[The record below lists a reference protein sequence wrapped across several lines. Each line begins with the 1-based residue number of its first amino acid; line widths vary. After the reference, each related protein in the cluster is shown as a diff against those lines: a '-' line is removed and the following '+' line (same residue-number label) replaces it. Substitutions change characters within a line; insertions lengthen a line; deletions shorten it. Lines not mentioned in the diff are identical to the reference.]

1 MKLLFI
7 GKVRELSHQAIDEVL
22 KKQTEKSMKKNQLKL
37 AVAGAVFAAASAAH
51 AGIIIPAGDWT
62 LDIGGNVNS
71 FATWSK
77 QETDNV
83 VKGGLTNIANT
94 NVTGKTNSNIT
105 TGLLPNFLSVGGSTR
120 QNDLDVSFV
129 ISIQPGSS
137 TTGAV
142 GVQEGGI
149 NNRQAFLTFGDKS
162 WGSIKVGK
170 DLGIFAADAIL
181 SDMTLLGVGA
191 PTSAGNN
198 TTLGRIGAGYLY
210 ADWKAQI
217 AYTTPNFNGFQ
228 ATAGLT
234 QNWGAARSG
243 TGEKVAA
250 STAYSVSSVSA
261 GITTYNITAT
271 TTAASYYSA
280 ATSARSSQTAYEGKA
295 SYSFAAND
303 VTGKVWVSGIS
314 NRVNDLGAGVAVED
328 NIAYAGD
335 IGANVNAAGFGLTGY
350 YYSGRG
356 IGTTGQMWDGYATNG
371 KSRDSD
377 GGYVQATYA
386 LPTKTK
392 VGVSWGIS
400 KLDLA
405 SGESSAIATAALSS
419 GALVKENEMWTGG
432 IYHPL
437 TKHLNIVAEYS
448 HLQSQNHAGQENKN
462 KTGSLGAILFF

>member
-1 MKLLFI
+1 
-7 GKVRELSHQAIDEVL
+7 
-22 KKQTEKSMKKNQLKL
+22 MKKNQLKL

-77 QETDNV
+77 QEASNTV
-83 VKGGLTNIANT
+83 AGGLTGVANT
-94 NVTGKTNSNIT
+94 NTNGTKSNIT

-142 GVQEGGI
+142 GVGEGGI

-162 WGSIKVGK
+162 WGSIKIGK
-170 DLGIFAADAIL
+170 DLGIFASDAIL
-181 SDMTLLGVGA
+181 NDMTLLGVGA

-234 QNWGAARSG
+234 QNWGAGRG
-243 TGEKVAA
+243 TAAKNAA
-250 STAYSVSSVSA
+250 STTTTLVTTASA
-261 GITTYNITAT
+261 QTYTFAST
-271 TTAASYYSA
+271 TTAATYFSPVSGNRSA
-280 ATSARSSQTAYEGKA
+280 STAYEGKA

-303 VTGKVWVSGIS
+303 ATGKIWVSGIA
-314 NRVNDLGAGVAVED
+314 NRISDLGAGVTVND

-335 IGANVNAAGFGLTGY
+335 IGANVNVAGFGVTGY
-350 YYSGRG
+350 YYAGQG
-356 IGTTGQMWDGYATNG
+356 IGTTGQMWDGYANNG
-371 KSRDSD
+371 NARDSN

-405 SGESSAIATAALSS
+405 AGETTAVTNVTTSS
-419 GALVKENEMWTGG
+419 GLLVKENEMWTAGL
-432 IYHPL
+432 YHPL
-437 TKHLNIVAEYS
+437 TKHLNLVAEYS
-448 HLQSQNHAGQENKN
+448 HLSSQNQVNQENKN